1 MTSLSTREI
10 NISVDE
16 PFHDDLSQEWL
27 EEVVHQALE
36 VALLPDQPGQVSL
49 VIVDDATIK
58 GLNRQFRGLDE
69 VTDVLSFSTAH
80 PGHWEG
86 EDDPPGEH
94 GGQQP
99 DDFVFPAGEVPPLG
113 EVIVCYPQALRQAQ
127 SQGHAV
133 SREVALLVV
142 HGVLHLVGH
151 DHLEVEDS
159 AIMKAKEQAALATL
173 FPSGADNS

>member
-10 NISVDE
+10 DISIDDPFQDE
-16 PFHDDLSQEWL
+16 LSQEWL
-27 EEVVHQALE
+27 EEVVYQALE
-36 VALLPDQPGQVSL
+36 VALLPDEPGQVSL

-58 GLNRQFRGLDE
+58 DLNRQFRGLDE
-69 VTDVLSFSTAH
+69 VTDVLSFSTVH

-86 EDDPPGEH
+86 EDSLPGEH

-113 EVIVCYPQALRQAQ
+113 EVIVCYPQALRQAH
-127 SQGHAV
+127 SQKHAV
-133 SREVALLVV
+133 LREVALLVV

-151 DHLEVEDS
+151 DHLDIEDT
-159 AIMKAKEQAALATL
+159 AIMKAKEQAALETL
-173 FPSGADNS
+173 FPSGVDS